1 MSQLLQDSGFF
12 VFPGL
17 SWHVLAFLFTE
28 FLCSHF
34 LGRYQDC
41 FFCFPISLY
50 LMVCQSWHNKR
61 YPLVTSLYLWLPT
74 KSCNLWKQMRCF
86 YTLMASDSFM
96 ASDLLTVN
104 KIAQMIILCHISTR
118 VTCIFYCHLNLCTGI
133 FLRPLSA
140 PCYIQSLIWATYSI
154 TRVCWN

>member
-1 MSQLLQDSGFF
+1 MPQPLQDSGFF

-17 SWHVLAFLFTE
+17 SWHILAFLFTQ

-41 FFCFPISLY
+41 FFCFPISVFDGVPVLAHK
-50 LMVCQSWHNKR
+50 Q

-74 KSCNLWKQMRCF
+74 KYCNLWKQMRCF

-96 ASDLLTVN
+96 ASDLLTVK
-104 KIAQMIILCHISTR
+104 KIAQMIILPHISTR
-118 VTCIFYCHLNLCTGI
+118 VTCIFYCLLNLCTGI
-133 FLRPLSA
+133 FLCPVSA
-140 PCYIQSLIWATYSI
+140 PYYIQSLIWATYSI